1 MRIALSSYTG
11 VGAWFVLRLL
21 AEGHEVDYYL
31 SKSEYDEVLS
41 GIIPSPKMLSID
53 HRRTLKGFGY
63 ASYKG
68 YDLSIFD
75 LTGKAKQADSSR
87 SDCPTFGDGSFECLL
102 EDDREAGLS
111 FMEKC
116 EIKTP
121 PYQRFDKSSEA
132 KSFVRKQ
139 DKRYVFKPFTP
150 SGSTQDTSTTYVSK
164 DAEDMIKNLDNLCA
178 DAKGAPFVLQEYIKG
193 TELSVEAWFNG
204 TDFFNITCD
213 LEEKKF
219 MNDKKGP
226 NTGCAGN
233 LIFAIHE
240 DMHIYKDT
248 LLKAKSAL
256 QAVGFKGVI
265 DVNSIVTEG
274 RVYSLEWGPRFGY
287 LCCPVFANMYGSGF
301 GEFLHAIAS
310 GRTPNVKWSASFG
323 AAITISIPPYPT
335 EIRIPKAKDIPI
347 EGIDPEDIE
356 ELLDYYL
363 YDVKLNGKGL
373 ITSGNYG
380 FVGAPIGIGDSITE
394 AFIKC
399 ERLLERVQIPNI
411 QYRTDIEKVCT
422 EKFYTLEKDG
432 WFS

>member
-1 MRIALSSYTG
+1 MDKVQILLSQRQKLCKSAFKLLVLMLPIMEALGRNQALRKEEHLSIKKYHIRDRGEHMRIALSSYTG

-347 EGIDPEDIE
+347 EGIDYIW
-356 ELLDYYL
+356 ELWICRCADW
-363 YDVKLNGKGL
+363 NW
-373 ITSGNYG
+373 G
-380 FVGAPIGIGDSITE
+380 FYNRSI
-394 AFIKC
+394 
-399 ERLLERVQIPNI
+399 
-411 QYRTDIEKVCT
+411 Y
-422 EKFYTLEKDG
+422 
-432 WFS
+432 